1 MILVR
6 DELSISKENLVI
18 THPIVLSLYLSKLFV
33 TKRRTKEDL
42 PTPASPNKTTFTSRA
57 DSVICC

>member
-6 DELSISKENLVI
+6 DEISIS